1 MKKSLKVKKL
11 IDENGIE
18 VENFTMVLRL
28 KKIIEELNLK
38 IKQQDDT
45 IMELKRDTKTTK
57 IN

>member
-38 IKQQDDT
+38 INLQ
-45 IMELKRDTKTTK
+45 
-57 IN
+57 N